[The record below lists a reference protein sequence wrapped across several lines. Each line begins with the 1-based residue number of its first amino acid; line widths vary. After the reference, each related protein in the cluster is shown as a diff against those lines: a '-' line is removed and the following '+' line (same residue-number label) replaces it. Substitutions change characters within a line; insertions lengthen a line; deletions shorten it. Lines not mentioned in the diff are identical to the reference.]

1 MRISDWS
8 SDVCSSDLV
17 DPERRTAA
25 ALVLPDLCAGL
36 GRTGPDAVET
46 HLRDASGQGC
56 ATSLPVDG
64 DGLVGVQD
72 RVLDPVGG
80 ALGEPRLP
88 GVVQVDITSPAGPG
102 QQHSRGASDRCRDR
116 DDKSDTP
123 PATRHDEEIGRASGR
138 EREGEYVY
146 KSS

>member
-46 HLRDASGQGC
+46 HLRDASGQGF

-64 DGLVGVQD
+64 DGLVGDQN
-72 RVLDPVGG
+72 RALDPDGG
-80 ALGEPRLP
+80 DLGEPHLP
-88 GVVQVDITSPAGPG
+88 GVVQVDNTRPPGPG
-102 QQHSRGASDRCRDR
+102 PPKPRGASARYRR
-116 DDKSDTP
+116 RYETRAQP
-123 PATRHDEEIGRASGR
+123 PPPFTGNYH
-138 EREGEYVY
+138 
-146 KSS
+146 

>member
-36 GRTGPDAVET
+36 GRTGPDAVEP
-46 HLRDASGQGC
+46 HPRDASGQGC

-64 DGLVGVQD
+64 DGLVGVQA
-72 RVLDPVGG
+72 RELDPGG
-80 ALGEPRLP
+80 GDLGEPARP
-88 GVVQVDITSPAGPG
+88 GFAQGGSTSPDGPAPPPSPG
-102 QQHSRGASDRCRDR
+102 TSDPSPA
-116 DDKSDTP
+116 KPNTP
-123 PATRHDEEIGRASGR
+123 HPHH
-138 EREGEYVY
+138 VP
-146 KSS
+146 